1 MRKLSNYFI
10 PYEEVIS
17 RGKITRTGFDLIK
30 NENLQDQINF
40 ELHTYN
46 QILLK
51 NIYYSLVMIIGKINI
66 FRKYIGV

>member
-1 MRKLSNYFI
+1 MRK
-10 PYEEVIS
+10 
-17 RGKITRTGFDLIK
+17 GFDLIK

-40 ELHTYN
+40 ELHTYD

-66 FRKYIGV
+66 